1 MNRMARLATRWRR
14 RARALLFVASVAP
27 GAGIAAG
34 TPPKLSGV
42 ALFAGKAMLHID
54 GRPTVLQI
62 GERSPEGVILI
73 SADARQ
79 ATIEF
84 EGQRSEL
91 ALDGQIRSTFADR
104 PESRTLKLAPGNN
117 GHYFVDG
124 TINGNPVPFMVDTG
138 ASVVAINRHLARRI
152 GLLYRTDGEQGAIET
167 ASGIVPA
174 YYLKFDRVKIRSL
187 ELRNVDGVVVDGDYP
202 KVALLGQSF
211 LNRFNMQREGVLL
224 ELIEK

>member
-1 MNRMARLATRWRR
+1 MSSAADARPR
-14 RARALLFVASVAP
+14 VSV
-27 GAGIAAG
+27 
-34 TPPKLSGV
+34 V
-42 ALFAGKAMLHID
+42 ALFPGKAMLHID
-54 GRPTVLQI
+54 GRPTVLQV
-62 GERSPEGVILI
+62 GERSREGVLLV

-79 ATIEF
+79 ATVEID
-84 EGQRSEL
+84 GHRSAL
-91 ALDGQIRSTFADR
+91 ALDGQIRGTFADR
-104 PESRTLKLAPGNN
+104 PESRTLKLAPGEN

-138 ASVVAINRHLARRI
+138 ASVVAINKHVARGI

-174 YYLKFDRVKIRSL
+174 YYLKFDRVRIRSL

-202 KVALLGQSF
+202 KIALLGQSF
-211 LNRFNMQREGVLL
+211 LNRFNMQRDGVLL